1 MYIDMALTISAL
13 DLKVEVTSVVL
24 LASVML

>member
-1 MYIDMALTISAL
+1 MYIDMALTISTL